1 MAKQPNKGLNKMAFF
16 LIPLGIAVN
25 FIGGQ
30 IVVLLKLPIYLD
42 SIGTMVVGALCGPV
56 YSIIVALT
64 TGLLMGI
71 TSPTSLFYLGN
82 YLAVGLFAG
91 LFAKAGWFN
100 KLWKAVVFGIIIG
113 VICGVCGSIVTV
125 AVFGGYSASPTGIIT
140 GLIHKSTGISI
151 PISNMISETFSDVI
165 DKIPSAIATW
175 LICKAIPN
183 RFLLKLPLGG
193 QYIRKSEAGAATAAE

>member
-1 MAKQPNKGLNKMAFF
+1 MARNTQKSLNKMAFF
-16 LIPLGIAVN
+16 LVPLGIAVN

-82 YLAVGLFAG
+82 YLAVGLFSG
-91 LFAKAGWFN
+91 LFAKWGYFT
-100 KLWKAVVFGIIIG
+100 KLWKAIVYGIIIG

-125 AVFGGYSASPTGIIT
+125 AAFGGYSASPTGIIT
-140 GLIHKSTGISI
+140 GMIHKSFGIGI
-151 PISNMISETFSDVI
+151 PLANMISETFSDVI
-165 DKIPSAIATW
+165 DKIPSAIATF
-175 LICKAIPN
+175 LIAKSVPN
-183 RFLLKLPLGG
+183 RFLLKLPLGDK
-193 QYIRKSEAGAATAAE
+193 YILKNQ